1 VRVAVRILLGF
12 FAVEGLLVGGWQ
24 LLAPRSFWTDFP
36 GLGRHWVSGDGGY
49 NEHLLRDVGQG
60 TLAIGLVAVIGLVS
74 GSVWVARATG
84 LAALVANLPHQLYH
98 QTHLDRLPTDL
109 DRVLQTA
116 VLSLVSLAAVVLTVL
131 AFRLPV
137 HPGGP
142 DRPVR
147 ARLGDDDD
155 VG

>member
-1 VRVAVRILLGF
+1 MRRAVQVLLGF
-12 FAVEGLLVGGWQ
+12 FAVEGLVVGGWQ
-24 LLAPRSFWTDFP
+24 LLAPASFWTDFP

-60 TLAIGLVAVIGLVS
+60 NVAVGVVALVALLSS
-74 GSVWVARATG
+74 GVWLARATR

-98 QTHLDRLPTDL
+98 QTHLDRLPGDL

-116 VLSLVSLAAVVLTVL
+116 ALSLVSLAAVVLTVL

-137 HPGGP
+137 RTAAP
-142 DRPVR
+142 DYPV
-147 ARLGDDDD
+147 GDGLRHDD
-155 VG
+155 GTR

>member
-1 VRVAVRILLGF
+1 MRRAVQVLLGF
-12 FAVEGLLVGGWQ
+12 FAVVGLGVGGWQ
-24 LLAPRSFWTDFP
+24 LLAPESFWTDFP
-36 GLGRHWVSGDGGY
+36 GLGRHWVSGDGAY

-60 TLAIGLVAVIGLVS
+60 NVAIGVVAVIGLVS

-98 QTHLDRLPTDL
+98 QTHLDRLPETL

-116 VLSLVSLAAVVLTVL
+116 VLSLVSIAAVVLTVV
-131 AFRLPV
+131 AFRVPA
-137 HPGGP
+137 HPADP

-147 ARLGDDDD
+147 SRLGDD
-155 VG
+155 GIP